1 MNKNYRVLEFCL
13 SDGQGGLELYMLN
26 ITGQLRSRGHVVYSI
41 TRPETFLFEALNG
54 EMNQPFERPKLRN
67 LFSVASKIARYIEAR
82 HIDIMHMHWGYDLPL
97 VTVVKRLC
105 RRPVKLIYS
114 RQMQIT
120 KSKRDPY
127 HRLLYSQLDLFT
139 AITGKLLKEAQ
150 RYLPMRPC
158 NIDLLRYGITPVES
172 DGDRESFLGDM
183 GLHPGRFT
191 IACFSRIEYA
201 KGQHLLLEAVSM
213 LNAEG
218 VELQAVI
225 VGHGMDPAYRERL
238 EGQVQGDGLGEQLRF
253 MDFIKDPMKIMPCFD
268 VIVLP
273 TFEETFGLVVVEAMS
288 MGVAVIGSRAGGVPE
303 IIDHG
308 VTGLMF
314 ESGNS
319 RDLASTLRTL
329 YRDPGLRKELAAR
342 GCVSARENYSDDS
355 HMERL
360 EGFFDRVSTT
370 ECSVI

>member
-1 MNKNYRVLEFCL
+1 MNKNYRILEFCL

-26 ITGQLRSRGHVVYSI
+26 ITSQLRSRGHVVYSI
-41 TRPETFLFEALNG
+41 TRPGTFLFEALQG
-54 EMNQPFERPKLRN
+54 EMNQPFERPKLHK
-67 LFSVASKIARYIEAR
+67 LFFVANKIACYFEAR
-82 HIDIMHMHWGYDLPL
+82 RIDIVHLHWGYDLPL

-105 RRPVKLIYS
+105 KRPVKLIYS

-127 HRLLYSQLDLFT
+127 HWLLYSQLDLFT
-139 AITGKLLKEAQ
+139 AITRKLLKEAQ
-150 RYLPMRPC
+150 QYLPMSPGK
-158 NIDLLRYGITPVES
+158 IDLLRYGITPA
-172 DGDRESFLGDM
+172 DGIGDCESFLRGMD
-183 GLHPGRFT
+183 LSPGWFS
-191 IACFSRIEYA
+191 IGCFSRIEYA
-201 KGQHLLLEAVSM
+201 KGQHLLLEALSM
-213 LNAEG
+213 LSAEG
-218 VELQAVI
+218 VEVQAVI
-225 VGHGMDPAYRERL
+225 VGHVMDPAYRERL
-238 EGQVQGDGLGEQLRF
+238 EDQIQGDGLGEQLRF
-253 MDFIKDPMKIMPCFD
+253 MDFIKDPMKVMPCFD

-273 TFEETFGLVVVEAMS
+273 TFEETFGLVLVEAMS

-329 YRDPGLRKELAAR
+329 HRDPELRKELATR
-342 GCVSARENYSDDS
+342 GCGSARENYSDGS

-360 EGFFDRVSTT
+360 EEFFARVIAT
-370 ECSVI
+370 